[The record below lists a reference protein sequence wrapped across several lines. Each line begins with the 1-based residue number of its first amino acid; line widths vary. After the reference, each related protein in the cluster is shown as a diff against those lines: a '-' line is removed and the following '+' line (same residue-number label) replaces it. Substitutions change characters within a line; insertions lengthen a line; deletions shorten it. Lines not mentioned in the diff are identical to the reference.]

1 MFLSSIA
8 DIELYLNQLPVWS
21 RDYNHRIEHVKA
33 VLTSLGEPQN
43 NIPSIHI
50 AGTSGKGSTAY
61 YSSEILS
68 QLGYKVGLV
77 VSPHVITVKERSQIN
92 SQPLSDEEYILYF
105 NKFVTIVQ
113 NFTLTYTEFLTVFAY
128 WLFAKLKVNYMV
140 IEVGLGGRLDP
151 TNVITRPQTVRA
163 ITDIGFDHMDFL
175 GHTLTAI
182 AYEKAGII
190 HEKDYVLMNEQ
201 TPAVMEVI
209 INKASQMHA
218 TLFVISKNPNLA
230 LNKLPLY
237 QRRNWRL
244 AHQLVNQR
252 LILDQKPCPNVE
264 TLKKTLEIKIPGR
277 FDKILIN
284 GTTLILDAAHNPQK
298 ITALVE
304 SLIENLP
311 EKKPIV
317 VVAFGKN
324 KEDSVHESLLL
335 LESIAAQFVTTEF
348 HLDYSVGHDAIP
360 SDKLLKLIHHENI
373 DSINIPQ
380 LEKALVESIKM
391 ARQQQ
396 TYVLITG
403 SFYLLNNVYSLLK
416 LLERTA

>member
-1 MFLSSIA
+1 
-8 DIELYLNQLPVWS
+8 
-21 RDYNHRIEHVKA
+21 
-33 VLTSLGEPQN
+33 
-43 NIPSIHI
+43 
-50 AGTSGKGSTAY
+50 
-61 YSSEILS
+61 
-68 QLGYKVGLV
+68 
-77 VSPHVITVKERSQIN
+77 
-92 SQPLSDEEYILYF
+92 
-105 NKFVTIVQ
+105 
-113 NFTLTYTEFLTVFAY
+113 
-128 WLFAKLKVNYMV
+128 
-140 IEVGLGGRLDP
+140 
-151 TNVITRPQTVRA
+151 
-163 ITDIGFDHMDFL
+163 MDFL